1 MNIALKMDI
10 PILVR
15 SYCLCACSSLKQW
28 SSKYADKINGTDG
41 TIAPPFL
48 VDEHFKAY
56 LYSTD
61 ICRSALYCFIAAMT
75 DMLASRLISMFSCP
89 TVYECIILS
98 RNSLEIIHRYTT
110 V

>member
-1 MNIALKMDI
+1 MDI
-10 PILVR
+10 QILVR
-15 SYCLCACSSLKQW
+15 SYCLCASSVKQW

-61 ICRSALYCFIAAMT
+61 ICRYVPCYFYWYQTGGDPRMVRS
-75 DMLASRLISMFSCP
+75 
-89 TVYECIILS
+89 
-98 RNSLEIIHRYTT
+98 
-110 V
+110 